1 MKIEV
6 NTDFDEL
13 FLEIMTA
20 QHEKQREHPNNK
32 DPAAQ
37 TETSRRNIPHQRT
50 RQRGSR

>member
-20 QHEKQREHPNNK
+20 QNEKQREHPTNK
-32 DPAAQ
+32 DPVKQ
-37 TETSRRNIPHQRT
+37 TETSRRSIPRQRT

>member
-1 MKIEV
+1 MKIEE

-13 FLEIMTA
+13 FMGIMTA
-20 QHEKQREHPNNK
+20 QHEKQRKHPNNK

-37 TETSRRNIPHQRT
+37 TETSRRSIPHQRN